1 MLAFAVRRL
10 LASIPVM
17 LGSTMVVFL
26 LVCWRTDP
34 ASNLEEL
41 NPRPPQDV
49 IDALRH
55 RMGWDEPIPVRYWHW
70 LERLILHGDFGPSV
84 QLNLNIGHEVGQRLT
99 VTLRLV
105 LFAVLI
111 ALVLGVVTGVLS
123 AVRQYSAMDYSF
135 TFFGFLFLSM
145 PAFWLAIL
153 LKQGAIA
160 YNQATGAQTFFT
172 IQDKTPDSLM
182 QGASPWAHVGD
193 IAGHMVLP
201 TISLAL
207 ITYAG
212 WSRFT
217 RGSMLETLNS
227 DYIRLAR
234 AKGLRW
240 RRVLVRHAL
249 RTALIPLT
257 TISALDIAAILGGT
271 VITEAVYQ
279 WHGMGEFLLNS
290 IATRDVYAVLA
301 WLLVAGLIVIL
312 FNLIADLLYGVL
324 DPRIRNG

>member
-1 MLAFAVRRL
+1 MFAFAVRRL
-10 LASIPVM
+10 LVSVFVL
-17 LGSTMVVFL
+17 LGSSMLVFVL
-26 LVCWRTDP
+26 ICWRTDP
-34 ASNLEEL
+34 ASYLEER
-41 NPRPPQDV
+41 NPRPPQEV

-55 RMGWDEPIPVRYWHW
+55 RMGWDEPIPLRYWHW
-70 LERLILHGDFGPSV
+70 LERLVVHGDFGPSV
-84 QLNLNIGHEVGQRLT
+84 LPNLSIGNEVGQRLT

-105 LFAVLI
+105 FFAVLI
-111 ALVLGVVTGVLS
+111 ALILGVVTGVLS
-123 AVRQYSAMDYSF
+123 AVRQYSALDYSL

-153 LKQGAIA
+153 LKQVAIA
-160 YNQATGAQTFFT
+160 YNQASGTQTFFT

-182 QGASPWAHVGD
+182 QGTSTWSHVSD
-193 IAGHMVLP
+193 VAGHLVLP

-207 ITYAG
+207 ITYAA
-212 WSRFT
+212 WSRFA

-257 TISALDIAAILGGT
+257 TVTALDIASILGGT
-271 VITEAVYQ
+271 VITEAVFQ
-279 WHGMGEFLLNS
+279 WHGMGEFLLAS
-290 IATRDVYAVLA
+290 ISGSDVYAVLA
-301 WLLVAGLIVIL
+301 WLLVAGVIVIL
-312 FNLIADLLYGVL
+312 FNLLADLLYGVL

>member
-1 MLAFAVRRL
+1 MVAFAVRRL
-10 LASIPVM
+10 LVSVFVM
-17 LGSTMVVFL
+17 LGSTVLVFV

-34 ASNLEEL
+34 ASYLEER
-41 NPRPPQDV
+41 NPRPPQEA

-55 RMGWDEPIPVRYWHW
+55 KMGWDEPIPLRYWHW
-70 LERLILHGDFGPSV
+70 LERLVVHGDFGPSV
-84 QLNLNIGHEVGQRLT
+84 LPTQNIGHEVGQRLT

-105 LFAVLI
+105 FFAVLI
-111 ALVLGVVTGVLS
+111 ALILSVVTGVLS
-123 AVRQYSAMDYSF
+123 AVRQYSALDYSF

-153 LKQGAIA
+153 LKQVAIA
-160 YNQATGAQTFFT
+160 YNQGTGTHTFFT

-182 QGASPWAHVGD
+182 QGASTWSHISD
-193 IAGHMVLP
+193 IAGHLILP

-249 RTALIPLT
+249 RTALIPLAT
-257 TISALDIAAILGGT
+257 VTALDIAGILGGT
-271 VITEAVYQ
+271 VITEAVFQ
-279 WHGMGEFLLNS
+279 WHGMGEFLLGS
-290 IATRDVYAVLA
+290 ITGRDVYAVLA
-301 WLLVAGLIVIL
+301 WLLVAGVIVIL
-312 FNLIADLLYGVL
+312 FNLLADLLYGVL